1 MAQAAVGKVN
11 RRTLL
16 KGSAALA
23 AAGTA
28 SVAGLAAG
36 NYWLG
41 RGSRVSSSLGK
52 KVIVIGVDGMDPRL
66 CESMMKAG
74 LLPNLE
80 KLRASGGFRGLHTST
95 PPQSPVA
102 WANFINGAGPGS
114 HGIFDFIHRHPQ
126 EQCVP
131 FYSAAETV
139 PGEGFW
145 RVGKYQLQL
154 DFWPFNHKLPA
165 TLLRR
170 QGTPF
175 WDYLDAAGIPSTFY
189 DLPSN
194 YPASTSHYGH
204 HRCICGMGTPD
215 MLGTYNTYQY
225 FAEDAAAEPTDEP
238 GGKRSRLTFED
249 ETAKARIVGPDDTLL
264 SNPTPLTIELLAHR
278 DRDANAAVLEIQGQ
292 RIILKPG
299 QWSHWIPLGFEL
311 SAPSFLLAQSIS
323 GICRFYLQEVAP
335 VFRLYVTPI
344 NMDPAAPAQ
353 KISEPKSF
361 IQDVA
366 RKLGPFYTTGFQE
379 DHKARSNGIFS
390 DDEFARQA
398 GMVLDERLALFDHAI
413 NNYDD
418 GLLFFYF
425 SSSDLQ
431 SHIFWW
437 DSDDKHPIRS
447 ESEAKARF
455 ALVRQLYQK
464 LDSAIGDLIDRYG
477 NKAAIIV
484 MSDHGFA
491 NFGRQFNLNSWLR
504 DLGYLGPRECSSI
517 MRDVDWTSTTAY
529 GLGINGLYLNIKG
542 RERDGIVEPGDQ
554 RESLLTELKERLEAI
569 TDFNG
574 ERVIRSVY
582 RSDQIYSGT
591 ATALA
596 PDLIV
601 GYARGYRA
609 SWATCLG
616 DLTEDVLL
624 DNDSAWSADHCAD
637 ALEVPG
643 VLFCNRSISTCSPS
657 LVDIAPSIL
666 AEFGLPTPPQMVGK
680 NVLSR

>member
-1 MAQAAVGKVN
+1 MN

-16 KGSAALA
+16 KGSAAVA
-23 AAGTA
+23 AAGTLGA
-28 SVAGLAAG
+28 AGLAAG

-41 RGSRVSSSLGK
+41 RGSHVSRSLGK
-52 KVIVIGVDGMDPRL
+52 KMIVIGVDGMDPRL
-66 CESMMKAG
+66 SESMMKSG

-80 KLRASGGFRGLHTST
+80 KLRSGGGFSTLGTST

-126 EQCVP
+126 KQCEP
-131 FYSAAETV
+131 FYSAAETL
-139 PGEGFW
+139 PGEGAW
-145 RVGKYQLQL
+145 EIGDHRLQL
-154 DFWPFNHKLPA
+154 DFWPFNHKPPE
-165 TLLRR
+165 TVLRR
-170 QGTPF
+170 QGIPF
-175 WDYLDAAGIPSTFY
+175 WDYLDAQGIPSTFY

-194 YPASTSHYGH
+194 YPASPSHYGH

-215 MLGTYNTYQY
+215 MLGTYGTYQY
-225 FAEDAAAEPTDEP
+225 FAEDGPDEP
-238 GGKRSRLTFED
+238 LEEGGGKRVKLTFVD
-249 ETAKARIVGPDDTLL
+249 ETATTRIVGPEDSLRKK
-264 SNPTPLTIELLAHR
+264 PEPIQIELSVHR
-278 DRDANAAVLEIQGQ
+278 DRDAGAAVIEVQGR
-292 RIILKPG
+292 RILLKPG
-299 QWSHWIPLGFEL
+299 QWSRWIKLDFPMSL
-311 SAPSFLLAQSIS
+311 PSFMTSQSVS

-335 VFRLYVTPI
+335 IFRLYITPI

-353 KISEPKSF
+353 KMSEPKSF

-366 RKLGPFYTTGFQE
+366 GRLGPFYTTGFQE

-398 GMVLDERLALFDHAI
+398 GIVLEERLALFDYAI

-447 ESEAKARF
+447 ELEAKAQF
-455 ALVRQLYQK
+455 NHVRKLYQK
-464 LDSAIGDLIDRYG
+464 LDAVIGDLMDRYG
-477 NKAAIIV
+477 GNATIIV

-491 NFGRQFNLNSWLR
+491 NFGKQFNLNSWLR

-517 MRDVDWTSTTAY
+517 MSDVDWSSTRAY
-529 GLGINGLYLNIKG
+529 GLGINGLYLNLKG
-542 RERDGIVEPGDQ
+542 RERDGIVEPGEE
-554 RESLLTELKERLEAI
+554 REALLTELKERLEAV
-569 TDFNG
+569 TDFDG
-574 ERVIRSVY
+574 KPIIRGVY
-582 RSDQIYSGT
+582 RSDQIYQGN

-596 PDLIV
+596 PDLII
-601 GYARGYRA
+601 GYARGFRA
-609 SWATCLG
+609 SWATCEG
-616 DLTEDVLL
+616 NLTEEVLL
-624 DNDSAWSADHCAD
+624 DNDVAWSADHCID

-643 VLFCNRSISTCSPS
+643 VLFCNRHIGGNSPS

-666 AEFGLPTPPQMVGK
+666 AEFGLSTPSHMVGR
-680 NVLSR
+680 NVLT